1 MKITIESGTRHY
13 PRNNLIFTI
22 YPCEGVLTKFPSRY
36 HVVLNF
42 GKKMNLI
49 SEKKYHVLRLIC
61 KFFIYQ
67 ILCSFVRGMKLDGS
81 EMECFLR
88 VYQNTSEK
96 IKDICGEK
104 NIPQFSNVD
113 WKSRSFSFMVGNKK
127 YDIYSDSY
135 NLVYGEMDSVTP
147 QGYEDKRIKKYIKR
161 MLRKYLKYYIY
172 CMG

>member
-36 HVVLNF
+36 YVVLNF

-88 VYQNTSEK
+88 VYQSTLEK
-96 IKDICGEK
+96 IKDAYGEK
-104 NIPQFSNVD
+104 YTPQFSNVD
-113 WKSRSFSFMVGNKK
+113 WKRRSFSFMCSNKK
-127 YDIYSDSY
+127 YDITSASYSLYD
-135 NLVYGEMDSVTP
+135 EMESITN
-147 QGYEDKRIKKYIKR
+147 QEGEDKKIKKYIKR
-161 MLRKYLKYYIY
+161 MIRKYLKYYIY
-172 CMG
+172 CM